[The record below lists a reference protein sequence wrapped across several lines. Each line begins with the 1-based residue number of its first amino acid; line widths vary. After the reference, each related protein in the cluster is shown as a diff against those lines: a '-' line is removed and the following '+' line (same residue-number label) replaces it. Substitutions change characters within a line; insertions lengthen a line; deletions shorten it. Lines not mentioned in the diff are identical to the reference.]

1 MTERKHLKRL
11 IRARMARTGESY
23 ATARM
28 HTVAGGAAREPVAP
42 VAVAPVA
49 DAVVAD
55 EPDLLPG
62 YRRFG
67 GGEHHDAALVR
78 NLLLAAGVRAPH
90 TGEPYGEA
98 MLAGLGGG
106 IGFMYFVFEYA
117 GHIPTMT
124 IVARHHP
131 DPFIPAMLT
140 RAGARHDTRQTG
152 GAATAGRHLRDAVAA
167 GTPALCTVACAAL
180 PWRPAPDEL
189 AGQDPFDV
197 GIAGIDDGAG
207 VALVD
212 DTCERPNRLPLDRLA
227 AARARYRKGR
237 NRLIAVTG
245 AELEDG
251 FDLAASVRA
260 AIAACVHHLTEPV
273 MGNNFDANFGFRGME
288 RWLAQLTDLTGR
300 QGWLRRYDR
309 PEALFSALCRLHDC
323 IEVEYSAPGGMRP
336 LYADFLVEAAAV
348 LDAPA
353 LTEAAAG
360 FRAAGERWSA
370 IANQALDPTV
380 PQLARYHDL
389 NAERAELLRTTGWRA
404 AGEIAALVAE
414 THALAASFAAD
425 DPIPMPQRPGL
436 FEGLAGLGS
445 EALALEREAVAALAE
460 VAAPR

>member
-28 HTVAGGAAREPVAP
+28 HTVTGAAAREPRAP
-42 VAVAPVA
+42 AQ
-49 DAVVAD
+49 DATSDTTAG
-55 EPDLLPG
+55 EPGLLPG

-67 GGEHHDAALVR
+67 GGEHHDAAIVR
-78 NLLLAAGVRAPH
+78 NLLHAAGVRAPH
-90 TGEPYGEA
+90 TGEPYSEA

-117 GHIPTMT
+117 GYDPTMT

-140 RAGARHDTRQTG
+140 RSGARHDIRQTG
-152 GAATAGRHLRDAVAA
+152 AAATAARHLRDAIAA
-167 GTPALCTVACAAL
+167 GTAALCTVARTAL
-180 PWRPAPDEL
+180 PWRPSTDEME
-189 AGQDPFDV
+189 GQDPYDV
-197 GIAGIDDGAG
+197 AVAGIDESAG

-212 DTCERPNRLPLDRLA
+212 DACERPNHLALDRLA

-245 AELEDG
+245 AEPEDG
-251 FDLAASVRA
+251 FDLAAAVRD

-288 RWLAQLTDLTGR
+288 RWLAQLTDTTGR
-300 QGWLRRYDR
+300 KGWLRRYER

-323 IEVEYSAPGGMRP
+323 IEVAYSAPGGMRP
-336 LYADFLVEAAAV
+336 LYADFLVEAAVV

-389 NAERAELLRTTGWRA
+389 NAERAELLRTRGWRA
-404 AGEIAALVAE
+404 ADEIAALVAE
-414 THALAASFAAD
+414 TGTLAASFAAD
-425 DPIPMPQRPGL
+425 DPIPTSRRAAL
-436 FEGLAGLGS
+436 FEDLATLGN
-445 EALALEREAVAALAE
+445 EAMALEREAVATLAG